1 MSVKENDELGFGF
14 AADPLQACQLLFY
27 YED

>member
-1 MSVKENDELGFGF
+1 MSVKENDELGLGF
-14 AADPLQACQLLFY
+14 AADPLQSCQLLFN